1 MIEWAGN
8 ELKGLGASVEYAD
21 VGMQTLHDGTQIK
34 LPPVLMAQ
42 VSTVKEIFPL
52 FPVIWYLV
60 SKKPNC
66 IQDFA
71 VSAATY
77 RQLQFILQLGNDP
90 KKKTVLLYGHLDVQ
104 PALMSDG

>member
-42 VSTVKEIFPL
+42 VSTVKEIFPPFRPFQSFGIL
-52 FPVIWYLV
+52 FPKSQTVFKILQ
-60 SKKPNC
+60 SPLRHTNS
-66 IQDFA
+66 IDFA
-71 VSAATY
+71 AW
-77 RQLQFILQLGNDP
+77 
-90 KKKTVLLYGHLDVQ
+90 
-104 PALMSDG
+104 

>member
-42 VSTVKEIFPL
+42 VSTVKEIFPPFQSFGIL
-52 FPVIWYLV
+52 FPKSQTVFKILQ
-60 SKKPNC
+60 SPLRHTNS
-66 IQDFA
+66 IDFA
-71 VSAATY
+71 AW
-77 RQLQFILQLGNDP
+77 
-90 KKKTVLLYGHLDVQ
+90 
-104 PALMSDG
+104 